1 MAKQRLNHSRYLDTY
16 GEQRRSALE
25 GAQPVRDAR
34 YAEQRDGGQEDDE

>member
-25 GAQPVRDAR
+25 EDTA
-34 YAEQRDGGQEDDE
+34 DGHS

>member
-25 GAQPVRDAR
+25 EERLGRIPT
-34 YAEQRDGGQEDDE
+34 QRQVKYYL